1 MCLRAIEFEMCANE
15 ADPLFMQT
23 YFGLVTRHPM
33 VSNERLPARGL
44 WDCQL
49 PGPLCCLCVIETP
62 PIGRRDQRKIML
74 L

>member
-1 MCLRAIEFEMCANE
+1 MVSLLYLYTRYKMCLRAIEFVMCAIE

-23 YFGLVTRHPM
+23 YSGLVTRHPM

-49 PGPLCCLCVIETP
+49 HFAACV
-62 PIGRRDQRKIML
+62 
-74 L
+74 